1 MLGSAVGE
9 IEMIAEPKHKPHHDD
24 NYCGERRRQEKALDE
39 ALKNTFPASDPVSV
53 EQPMLTA
60 VDGKRKR
67 PIEKTRDADQQ
78 QSIVMSEVRARQ
90 GVTGHHVRYVLA
102 FGLASTIIAL
112 TVLYLF
118 YFAVE

>member
-1 MLGSAVGE
+1 
-9 IEMIAEPKHKPHHDD
+9 MIAEPKHKPHHDD
-24 NYCGERRRQEKALDE
+24 NYRSKRRRQEKALDE

-67 PIEKTRDADQQ
+67 PIKQTRDADQQ
-78 QSIVMSEVRARQ
+78 QSIIMSEVRARQ
-90 GVTGHHVRYVLA
+90 GVTGHNVRYVLA

-112 TVLYLF
+112 TMLYLF